1 MPDKAPMAAASVK
14 VRLPDILV
22 LMPTSLAPR
31 RLTAVARRARP
42 YKVLPKK
49 TQSPTMSAAQVP
61 STKKVCADQLTAPIC
76 TSPSMKGGVRQPSA
90 PKNNR
95 SEEHTYELQS
105 LMRISYAVFCLK
117 KKTQNTTHTKQ
128 STTHYT

>member
-61 STKKVCADQLTAPIC
+61 STKTVCADQLTAPIC
-76 TSPSMKGGVRQPSA
+76 T
-90 PKNNR
+90 R
-95 SEEHTYELQS
+95 SEEHTSELQS

-117 KKTQNTTHTKQ
+117 TKNTLTYRNTAHQ
-128 STTHYT
+128 ES

>member
-49 TQSPTMSAAQVP
+49 TQSPTMRAAQVP
-61 STKKVCADQLTAPIC
+61 STKKVCAEQLTAPIC
-76 TSPSMKGGVRQPSA
+76 TSPSMNGGLDRKRGVREQRVSVGLIRGGRRNVK
-90 PKNNR
+90 KN
-95 SEEHTYELQS
+95 
-105 LMRISYAVFCLK
+105 
-117 KKTQNTTHTKQ
+117 
-128 STTHYT
+128 